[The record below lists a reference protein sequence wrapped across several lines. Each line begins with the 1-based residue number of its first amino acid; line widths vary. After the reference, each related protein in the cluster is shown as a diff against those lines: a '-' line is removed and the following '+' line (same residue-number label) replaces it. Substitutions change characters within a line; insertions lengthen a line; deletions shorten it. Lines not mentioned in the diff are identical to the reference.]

1 MDKIVLCTK
10 VSEEFHRIPTKEQV
24 KGIHSALNRLLTIYT
39 ELFDISKMTKSIS
52 NYLDEFSKR
61 LRDIYKLEKEFDA
74 SISLSGL
81 EGGLGGIKGEAGHA
95 QRNPI
100 LLQKS
105 SPQSMKSSEL
115 TLPKWT
121 RYWNR
126 FKKIS
131 LPMISWSALRKTM
144 MRQCLG

>member
-81 EGGLGGIKGEAGHA
+81 EGGLGGIKGEAGA
-95 QRNPI
+95 
-100 LLQKS
+100 
-105 SPQSMKSSEL
+105 
-115 TLPKWT
+115 LPKEIQFSC
-121 RYWNR
+121 RNHR
-126 FKKIS
+126 
-131 LPMISWSALRKTM
+131 RN
-144 MRQCLG
+144 Q